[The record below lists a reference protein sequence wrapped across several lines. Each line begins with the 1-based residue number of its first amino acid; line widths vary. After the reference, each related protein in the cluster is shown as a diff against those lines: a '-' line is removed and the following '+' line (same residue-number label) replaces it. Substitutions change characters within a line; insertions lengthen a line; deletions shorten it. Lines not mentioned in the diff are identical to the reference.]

1 MISTKRRGGKAAQH
15 DRNTKYTI
23 TFFAAD
29 EIFPSPENDELYG
42 VIRHD
47 EQMTALIE
55 SIQKRGLEEPLILT
69 LDGFILS
76 GHRRFY
82 ACQKLGI
89 DPIPCRIRGDIS
101 RAECID
107 YHKALAEYNPQRV
120 KSVGSL
126 LREAMLRD
134 RSPDDTYRAIREFHE
149 SSASVDVDFMEVAG
163 LKSLSRI
170 SSKKQE
176 FLRAAQQVV
185 NGLMEYWPLSI
196 RQIHYNLL
204 NSPPRITTPKR
215 SKFGLEHY
223 RYRNDSTSYDALI
236 ELLKPAR
243 YLGLIPMESIDD
255 RTRPQLAHIGF
266 RSVSQ
271 YVEQQVSKFL
281 TGFHRHRQDD
291 QPRHIE
297 IFAEKNT
304 VFGLLEKVSKEYYV
318 PLCAGRGFCSTP
330 VWRDM
335 AQRFRRSGK
344 AEMTLIIASD
354 YDPEGLELAD
364 DAIRTLRD
372 LWDLPVSGHRVCIT
386 PEQIHDL
393 NLAEDF
399 NPAKESSKNF
409 RRFVERTGGEKTWEL
424 EALPPA
430 FLIDQVKAAIE
441 SNMDMAIFAAVIEQE
456 KCDAAELWRIK
467 QSIAG
472 DMQI

>member
-1 MISTKRRGGKAAQH
+1 MVMQRKTSSAKPETGQ
-15 DRNTKYTI
+15 KYAVK
-23 TFFAAD
+23 FFAAD
-29 EIFPSPENDELYG
+29 EISPSPENDELYG
-42 VIRHD
+42 VIIHD
-47 EQMTALIE
+47 EQMVALID
-55 SIQKRGLEEPLILT
+55 SIRNRGLEEPIIIT
-69 LDGFILS
+69 RDRFILS
-76 GHRRFY
+76 GHRRHY
-82 ACQKLGI
+82 ACEWLSI
-89 DPIPCRIRGDIS
+89 DPIPCRIREDVS
-101 RAECID
+101 RAECTD
-107 YHKALAEYNPQRV
+107 FHKVLSEYNPQRI

-134 RSPDDTYRAIREFHE
+134 RCPEDTYRAIRDFKEA
-149 SSASVDVDFMEVAG
+149 SASVDVNYMDVAG
-163 LKSLSRI
+163 LKTVATISL
-170 SSKKQE
+170 KKQE
-176 FLRAAQQVV
+176 FLLAAQQVV
-185 NGLMEYWPLSI
+185 KDLKEYWPLSI

-204 NSPPRITTPKR
+204 NCPPLITTPKR
-215 SKFGLEHY
+215 SKFDREHY

-243 YLGLIPMESIDD
+243 YLGLIPMDSIDD

-297 IFAEKNT
+297 LFAEKNS
-304 VFGLLEKVSKEYYV
+304 VFGLLEKVSKEFYV
-318 PLCAGRGFCSTP
+318 PLTAGRGFCSTP

-335 AQRFRRSGK
+335 AQRFHRSGK
-344 AEMTLIIASD
+344 DELALIVVSD

-372 LWDLPVSGHRVCIT
+372 LWELPVVGHRVCIT
-386 PEQIHDL
+386 REQINEL

-399 NPAKESSKNF
+399 NPAKESSSNF
-409 RRFVERTGGEKTWEL
+409 RRFVARTGSERTWEL

-430 FLIDQVKAAIE
+430 YLIEQVKSAIQA
-441 SNMDMAIFAAVIEQE
+441 NMDMEIFAAVIEQE
-456 KCDAAELWRIK
+456 KRDAAELWRIK